1 MDWFQRLTGFPERGY
16 EETRALLTIEGEH
29 LVSLA
34 NGSRHRIG
42 QLELPS
48 LAELRSQAGG
58 AGFGQRLRVSIMQGD
73 ARRLHHD
80 ARFNGALFQVASQ
93 FNLLE
98 MTGPE
103 VTPEHGVTR
112 YAGDPTQG
120 PACAIAAGA
129 ATIYRN
135 YFVPVDGALGQTRD
149 RQVDALADVGQVL
162 AARIGTARD
171 QLYRMRNGYALPSLE
186 GLQAIDAQLASSTP
200 DEIDALRSRLRIG
213 IHRDVEVT
221 DAAGPVRPV
230 VSQAFCSALPVSY
243 ARLGPAAPW
252 PRFGRLVLEAAYE
265 ATLLAGMLN
274 ARRTGNRIVLLTRLG
289 GGAFGNDGGWIDG
302 AMERAFDLAAASGL
316 DVRIVCRDAPGQA
329 MVALAGRFG
338 V

>member
-16 EETRALLTIEGEH
+16 EETRALLATEGEH

-48 LAELRSQAGG
+48 LAELRAQAAN
-58 AGFGQRLRVSIMQGD
+58 AGFGQRVRVSIMQGD

-80 ARFNGALFQVASQ
+80 ATFNGALFQVASQ

-112 YAGDPTQG
+112 YAGDLTQG

-129 ATIYRN
+129 ATLFRN

-149 RQVDALADVGQVL
+149 HQVDALADVGQVL
-162 AARIGTARD
+162 AARIGTPRD

-186 GLQAIDAQLASSTP
+186 GLQAIDALLASSTP

-221 DAAGPVRPV
+221 DAAGPARPI

-289 GGAFGNDGGWIDG
+289 GGAFGNDGGWIDS
-302 AMERAFDLAAASGL
+302 AMERALGLAAASGL
-316 DVRIVCRDAPGQA
+316 DVRIVCRDAPGEA
-329 MVALAGRFG
+329 TAELAGRFG
-338 V
+338 S